1 MKNIKKIR
9 VLIVEDQAVVREGL
23 AAILSYQADIE
34 VVGQAKDGIEAVE
47 MLSCLTWLCLDRMGL
62 LQSRF

>member
-23 AAILSYQADIE
+23 AAILSYP
-34 VVGQAKDGIEAVE
+34 G
-47 MLSCLTWLCLDRMGL
+47 
-62 LQSRF
+62 